1 MEILV
6 LLTRNTDWVRNKEIG
21 DGLRHSQPV
30 QVQRGALAPAPPDLR
45 AGCHVMGPAGV
56 GWGLQ
61 RELLSI

>member
-6 LLTRNTDWVRNKEIG
+6 LFTRNTDRVRNETG
-21 DGLRHSQPV
+21 DGLRHSQSV
-30 QVQRGALAPAPPDLR
+30 RVQRGALAPAPPALR
-45 AGCHVMGPAGV
+45 AGCHIMGPAGV